1 MTVPLPLPTVP
12 SPDIEDNPTIRN
24 TAADIAIQ
32 FALSQIG
39 KPYRWGATGPDAYD
53 CSGLM
58 LVSWQHA
65 GVTLPRTALMQSRE
79 GAAVA
84 SIDVALPGDLIFPYV
99 TETHV
104 AMYLGNGQVVEAPTE
119 GVPVHVVKFYGSA
132 GGIRRIDSNGG
143 TPVGDISGGATKD
156 TGKDSAIQKVLTVLK
171 ALSTPGD
178 WASIG
183 FILLGGILLGL
194 VGWTLISQEI

>member
-12 SPDIEDNPTIRN
+12 SPDIEDNPTIKN

-39 KPYRWGATGPDAYD
+39 KPYQWGATGPDAYD

-58 LVSWQHA
+58 QTSWKRA
-65 GVTLPRTALMQSRE
+65 GVDLPRTALMQSRE

-84 SIDVALPGDLIFPYV
+84 SIDVALPGDLVFPYV
-99 TETHV
+99 AETHV

-119 GVPVHVVKFYGSA
+119 GVPVHVVKYYASA

-143 TPVGDISGGATKD
+143 TPVTDIAGGATKD
-156 TGKDSAIQKVLTVLK
+156 TSQAAALQKIMTVLK
-171 ALSTPGD
+171 ALGD
-178 WASIG
+178 PKEWASIG
-183 FILLGGILLGL
+183 FLLLGGILLGL
-194 VGWTLISQEI
+194 VGWTLVSEHS